1 MAAQNLFQDLKN
13 ALQELKTF
21 LDTNTTTIKPVIQ
34 QIAALVP
41 QVTEV
46 ITQLVTLLG
55 RLKTEI
61 QNLNVG
67 AIANLDKVTQFTG
80 AVKTVLTTSRGLL
93 PAQAGAIDQVLGV
106 VDVVGSLPSLD
117 AIKGEITGL
126 IDSIVGNLN
135 QLKPA

>member
-1 MAAQNLFQDLKN
+1 MPAQNLFQDLKN
-13 ALQELKTF
+13 ALQELKGF
-21 LDTNTTTIKPVIQ
+21 LDQHTATIKPVIQ

-41 QVTEV
+41 QVTQV
-46 ITQLVTLLG
+46 IDQLVTLLG

-61 QNLNVG
+61 QNLDVS
-67 AIANLDKVTQFTG
+67 AIPHLDRVAEFTG
-80 AVKTVLTTSRGLL
+80 AVKTVLTTSKSLL
-93 PAQAGAIDQVLGV
+93 PAQSGAIDDVLGV

-117 AIKGEITGL
+117 DVKGEILTL

>member
-1 MAAQNLFQDLKN
+1 MAGQNLFEDLKN

-21 LDTNTTTIKPVIQ
+21 LDTNTATIKPVIQ

-46 ITQLVTLLG
+46 IDQLVNLLG

-61 QNLNVG
+61 QNLDVG
-67 AIANLDKVTQFTG
+67 AIPHLDKVAQFTG
-80 AVKTVLTTSRGLL
+80 AVKTVLTTSRNLL
-93 PAQAGAIDQVLGV
+93 PGQAGAIDQVLGV
-106 VDVVGSLPSLD
+106 VDVVGGLPSLD
-117 AIKGEITGL
+117 QVKAEIIAL
-126 IDSIVGNLN
+126 IDAIVGNLN